1 MKRLTLVLLF
11 LIIGCGKPALDK
23 GDLQNEILGTL
34 KSQSQAWNNG
44 NMDRFMEYYLRDEK
58 LTFHSGKNLL
68 RGWEKL
74 DSMYKNKYSGVNR
87 GTLTFSDIK
96 ITLLSDKSAYVLGSW
111 NVALPDTVK
120 NGRFTLIFRKRGR
133 VWRIVH
139 DHSS

>member
-1 MKRLTLVLLF
+1 MKRMILILLF
-11 LIIGCGKPALDK
+11 LITACGKPAPDES
-23 GDLQNEILGTL
+23 DLQDGILEAL
-34 KSQSQAWNNG
+34 NSQSRAWNNG
-44 NMDRFMEYYLRDEK
+44 NWDGYMEYYLRGDK

-68 RGWEKL
+68 QGWEKL
-74 DSMYKNKYSGVNR
+74 DAMYKSKYAGANR

-96 ITLLSDKSAYVLGSW
+96 INLLSDSSAYVLGSW

-120 NGRFTLIFRKRGR
+120 NGRFTLIFRKRGA

>member
-1 MKRLTLVLLF
+1 MKRLIPVLLF
-11 LIIGCGKPALDK
+11 LIIGCGKSAVDES
-23 GDLQNEILGTL
+23 DLKNEIMGAL
-34 KSQSQAWNNG
+34 KSQTQAWNKG

-87 GTLTFSDIK
+87 GTLTFSDIR
-96 ITLLSDKSAYVLGSW
+96 INPLSDKSAYVLGSW

-120 NGRFTLIFRKRGR
+120 KGRFTLIFRKCGP